1 MKIFLAGAGGAI
13 GRRLTPLLRAAGHTV
28 AGTTRSKDKAAAIA
42 ALGAEPVVVDV
53 FDAEALARAVKA
65 AAPQVLMHQ
74 LTDLPFAP
82 GTPRYDE
89 GLERNARLR
98 IEGTRNLA
106 NAAKAAGVRRMISQ
120 SIAFVYAPG
129 DGTRVEADPLDVSAT
144 GARKRTVDGVIA
156 LEQATLELPEG
167 IVLRYGYLYG
177 PGTWYPNE
185 KRAKPALHVD
195 AAAQAAL
202 LAVSKGKPGIY
213 NIAEDDG
220 AISSEKAK
228 RDLGFDAGFRMGLP
242 AMATCPGASTSVA
255 PRKRG
260 CQEYI
265 RRAKHVVTVDT
276 DLPRAWRAESAATL
290 VHVR

>member
-1 MKIFLAGAGGAI
+1 MRIFLAGASGVI
-13 GRRLTPLLRAAGHTV
+13 GRRLTPLLVKANHHV
-28 AGTTRSKDKAAAIA
+28 VGTTRSVQKRDMLR
-42 ALGAEPVVVDV
+42 ALGAEPLVVDV
-53 FDAEALARAVKA
+53 FDADALTRAVVA
-65 AAPQVLMHQ
+65 STPDVVIHQ
-74 LTDLPFAP
+74 LTDLAFAP
-82 GTPRYDE
+82 GSPRYEE

-106 NAAKAAGVRRMISQ
+106 NAAKAAGVRRIITQ
-120 SIAFVYAPG
+120 SIAFVYALG
-129 DGTRVEADPLDVSAT
+129 DGTRVETDALDVAAT

-202 LAVSKGKPGIY
+202 LTVSKGKHGIY

-220 AISSEKAK
+220 VISSEKAK
-228 RDLGFDAGFRMGLP
+228 HDLGFDAEFR
-242 AMATCPGASTSVA
+242 
-255 PRKRG
+255 
-260 CQEYI
+260 I
-265 RRAKHVVTVDT
+265 
-276 DLPRAWRAESAATL
+276 
-290 VHVR
+290 